1 MKPNV
6 EEGHEK
12 GVLAEFG
19 DAGHKPKPSPR
30 HVKEMQQ
37 HDERLG
43 LLCEV
48 GKKVG
53 SVSRLTG
60 LLEQIT
66 QMTQHTFRASASSV
80 LLLDEG
86 NDELY
91 FDVAEGEAGNTLKR
105 IRLDSRS
112 GIAGWVAHH
121 RRPLIVNDVAR
132 DKRFNKQV
140 DDTTGFVTRSIICVP
155 LVVHRKT
162 MGVLEVLNK
171 VDGSDFD
178 EEDLETL
185 TAVASTAV
193 MAIENTRLQQSVAD
207 GYRSTIRALAAAVD
221 AKDPYTSGH
230 SQRVMEYALLG
241 GSSLLLPRDTLEV
254 LECAAILHDIGKIG
268 IADSIL
274 LKPGPLTPEELIVM
288 RQHPLIGANIMKDI
302 PFLEEARKLVLH
314 HHERY
319 DGTGY
324 PDGLKGTET
333 PVGAYL
339 IAIADAFDTM
349 TTDRSYRAALS
360 TEHALEQLH
369 RYSGTQF
376 SPLAVDAFISRFSV
390 TSKSSQVSPILTR
403 QPISGKQPTRV

>member
-1 MKPNV
+1 MKPDV
-6 EEGHEK
+6 EEGHEE
-12 GVLAEFG
+12 GLLANFG
-19 DAGHKPKPSPR
+19 DASHKPKPSPR
-30 HVKEMQQ
+30 YVKEMQQ
-37 HDERLG
+37 HGERLD
-43 LLCEV
+43 LLYKV
-48 GKKVG
+48 GRKVG
-53 SVSRLTG
+53 SVSRLTE
-60 LLEQIT
+60 LVKQIT
-66 QMTQHTFRASASSV
+66 RMTQHTLRASASSV

-91 FDVAEGEAGNTLKR
+91 FDVAEGEAANTVKR

-112 GIAGWVAHH
+112 GIAGWVVQH

-140 DDTTGFVTRSIICVP
+140 DETTGFVTRSIVCVP
-155 LVVHRKT
+155 LVVHHKT

-207 GYRSTIRALAAAVD
+207 GYRSTIKALAAAVD
-221 AKDPYTSGH
+221 AKDHYTSGH

-241 GSSLLLPRDTLEV
+241 GSSLLLPRDRLEA
-254 LECAAILHDIGKIG
+254 LEYAAILHDIGKIG

-274 LKPGPLTPEELIVM
+274 VKPGPLTPEELIVM

-319 DGTGY
+319 DRTGY
-324 PDGLKGTET
+324 PDELKGTEI
-333 PVGAYL
+333 PVGSCL
-339 IAIADAFDTM
+339 IAVADAFDTM
-349 TTDRSYRAALS
+349 TTDRSYRAALR
-360 TEHALEQLH
+360 TEHALEELH

-376 SPLAVDAFISRFSV
+376 SPLAVDAFISGFSV
-390 TSKSSQVSPILTR
+390 TSKSS
-403 QPISGKQPTRV
+403 

>member
-1 MKPNV
+1 
-6 EEGHEK
+6 
-12 GVLAEFG
+12 
-19 DAGHKPKPSPR
+19 
-30 HVKEMQQ
+30 VKEMRERN
-37 HDERLG
+37 ERLD
-43 LLCEV
+43 LLRDV

-53 SVSRLTG
+53 SVSRLTE
-60 LLEQIT
+60 LVEQIT
-66 QMTQHTFRASASSV
+66 QMTQHTLKASASSV
-80 LLLDEG
+80 LLLDET

-91 FDVAEGEAGNTLKR
+91 FDVAEGEAGTVLTKM
-105 IRLDSRS
+105 RLSSRS
-112 GIAGWVAHH
+112 GIAGWVVHH
-121 RRPLIVNDVAR
+121 CEPLMVNDVAK
-132 DKRFNKQV
+132 DKRFNTRV
-140 DDTTGFVTRSIICVP
+140 DEITGFVTKSIICVP
-155 LVVHRKT
+155 LVIQRKT
-162 MGVLEVLNK
+162 IGVLEVLNK
-171 VDGSDFD
+171 VDGSDFN
-178 EEDLETL
+178 EQDLETL

-241 GSSLLLPRDTLEV
+241 GSSLLLSLDELEA

-319 DGTGY
+319 DGAGY
-324 PDGLKGTET
+324 PDGLKGTEI
-333 PVGAYL
+333 PVGSCL

-349 TTDRSYRAALS
+349 ITDRSYRAAMS
-360 TEHALEQLH
+360 MEHALEELH

-376 SPLAVDAFISRFSV
+376 CPVASDAFISAFSV
-390 TSKSSQVSPILTR
+390 VSKALRASPI
-403 QPISGKQPTRV
+403 PVP